1 VRWSNFLF
9 SLLGVSLAFW
19 AYDLATTFYAID
31 VARVAYEVNPLGWP
45 LGALGAFTYYAPTV
59 VLTYMLLFRI
69 RQKTSLYAAVPIAV
83 VALLMG
89 SMNLHAAI
97 GNFQF
102 FLTYAFIPAGIRYN
116 LLFFV
121 IAVDL
126 VYAAVLGLAIR
137 RQLLHRQATLVQ
149 PNHPLC

>member
-1 VRWSNFLF
+1 M
-9 SLLGVSLAFW
+9 GV
-19 AYDLATTFYAID
+19 DLATTFYAIA
-31 VARVAYEVNPLGWP
+31 VARVAYEVTPLRWP

-59 VLTYMLLFRI
+59 VLTYILLFRI

-97 GNFQF
+97 CNFHF
-102 FLTYAFIPAGIRYN
+102 FLAYAFIPAGIRYN

-137 RQLLHRQATLVQ
+137 RQLLHRQATLPQ
-149 PNHPLC
+149 SNRPLC